1 MPGSATI
8 NYYANQTD
16 ALAGTNILAS
26 GVPNGNIL
34 LTVGSYASWRIAKVL
49 NGSTLMPAPAGLYV
63 SGYNLATVSGFSASY
78 TYFLYA
84 STICFLEGTQILCLV
99 DDVEKY
105 VPIETM
111 RAGFLVKT
119 SCDGYKK
126 VELIGKSTMKNRG
139 DSERIEDRLYKL
151 SPSKYPELKE
161 DLFITGA
168 HSVLV
173 DTITDKQ
180 RDEISKQLG
189 RIFVTDGKYRLMAML
204 DERAE
209 PWASEGKYTIWHFA
223 LEHENIVM
231 NYGVYANGGL
241 LVETCSINTMR
252 TKSNL
257 DIV

>member
-1 MPGSATI
+1 MSATI
-8 NYYANQTD
+8 NYYPNQTD
-16 ALAGTNILAS
+16 ALAGTYPLAS

-63 SGYNLATVSGFSASY
+63 SGYDLATVSGFSASY

-84 STICFLEGTQILCLV
+84 STTCFLEGTQILCLI
-99 DDVEKY
+99 DEKETY

-111 RAGFLVKT
+111 RVGFLVKT
-119 SCDGYKK
+119 SSDSYKK
-126 VELIGKSTMKNRG
+126 VELIGKGSMVNPG
-139 DSERIEDRLYKL
+139 DSERVEARLYKL
-151 SPSKYPELKE
+151 SPGKYPELKE

-173 DTITDKQ
+173 DNITDKE
-180 RDEISKQLG
+180 REEITKQLS
-189 RIFVTDGKYRLMAML
+189 RIFVTEGKYRLMAML

-209 PWASEGKYTIWHFA
+209 PWASAGEYMIWHFA
-223 LEHENIVM
+223 LEHDDSTR
-231 NYGVYANGGL
+231 NYGVYANGL

-257 DIV
+257 SLLS